1 MSLVILK
8 DPEAVVDYT
17 FDWNDGYLDSA
28 SSPAESISTSTWSID
43 PTPSPAEL
51 VVASETET
59 DTTATA
65 FFSGGTVSKVYKA
78 TNHVVTSGGRTDER
92 TLTFRIE
99 DNQQ

>member
-17 FDWNDGYLDSA
+17 FDWNDGYLDTT
-28 SSPAESISTSTWSID
+28 SPAETISTSTWSID

-51 VVASETET
+51 TVDSESKT

-65 FFSGGTVSKVYKA
+65 FFTGGTVAKVYKA

-92 TLTFRIE
+92 TLTIRVE